1 MGIRL
6 TGIST
11 PFGGAEWEYT
21 DTKNNIE
28 YTSPFSI
35 IPDQK
40 IKVFISSICGDNGK
54 FDRVRT
60 NLKKAIE
67 ETQLADVYL
76 FESEEAS
83 SLSAQN
89 HYIWSLE
96 DCDVC
101 IFLIDNADGVTAGVQ
116 KEVDTARRCN
126 IKSIYYFC
134 DETSTKKTALEE
146 SLMGATFAKSK
157 TVHRFDELSEHG
169 AKALISDIIMVYHSY
184 CRGHLVPGNEETI
197 ENIYPVDLPQ
207 NANISTVLIPKAVL
221 KDIGK
226 CTEYILQF
234 ALGFSEMKLTGEEIK
249 TCELDEWGEQLL
261 KILFEGQSVRSFNM
275 AMFLDT
281 LKTLQDETYYSIVSL
296 RWKAIQSY
304 LLDDVE
310 KSIQLLET
318 ALAEAK
324 NKNQPMWV
332 IQDILIDSIFP

>member
-146 SLMGATFAKSK
+146 SLM
-157 TVHRFDELSEHG
+157 
-169 AKALISDIIMVYHSY
+169 
-184 CRGHLVPGNEETI
+184 
-197 ENIYPVDLPQ
+197 
-207 NANISTVLIPKAVL
+207 
-221 KDIGK
+221 
-226 CTEYILQF
+226 
-234 ALGFSEMKLTGEEIK
+234 
-249 TCELDEWGEQLL
+249 
-261 KILFEGQSVRSFNM
+261 
-275 AMFLDT
+275 
-281 LKTLQDETYYSIVSL
+281 
-296 RWKAIQSY
+296 
-304 LLDDVE
+304 
-310 KSIQLLET
+310 
-318 ALAEAK
+318 
-324 NKNQPMWV
+324 
-332 IQDILIDSIFP
+332 